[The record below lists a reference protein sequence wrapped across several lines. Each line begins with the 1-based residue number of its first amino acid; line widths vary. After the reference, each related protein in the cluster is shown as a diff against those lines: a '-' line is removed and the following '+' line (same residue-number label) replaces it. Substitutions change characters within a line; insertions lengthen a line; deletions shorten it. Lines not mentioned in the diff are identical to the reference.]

1 MCVIRHLT
9 FSTSSVRSGTI
20 WLETREISSEIPENI
35 LRPIRNLY
43 IALHQGT
50 NSAPTRFSSATGD
63 DDNILW
69 VPDTYPVCNV
79 SSHIHNDPAST
90 ASAPVVPHDDPAPSP
105 ASLVTPIA
113 PSFPLPEPFHID
125 ENLMTVPPHD
135 NSYPT
140 RHAIESLRF
149 PVTPPDPAS
158 SGAMRDPAFNKQESA
173 EQKRAIVTPMPQPA
187 PEVSAISYP
196 PSIPV
201 PPIAVLQPS
210 VIPLTPPVPQTL
222 PTPASSAPA
231 LDNILLTGPSHSL
244 R

>member
-1 MCVIRHLT
+1 
-9 FSTSSVRSGTI
+9 
-20 WLETREISSEIPENI
+20 
-35 LRPIRNLY
+35 
-43 IALHQGT
+43 
-50 NSAPTRFSSATGD
+50 
-63 DDNILW
+63 
-69 VPDTYPVCNV
+69 
-79 SSHIHNDPAST
+79 
-90 ASAPVVPHDDPAPSP
+90 
-105 ASLVTPIA
+105 
-113 PSFPLPEPFHID
+113 
-125 ENLMTVPPHD
+125 MTVPPHD